1 MLPYQVVAVTVRLFA
16 ISLGLSALNALP
28 IVSIEQVSQATHPP
42 GFVYSLFLI
51 VLTALLALFLWMF
64 PYSVARKL
72 VPKTPEPAAE
82 TTAADTWLAIG
93 CAVIGLWL
101 VSRALPGLLRD
112 LYVLNVAEGGVDSHE
127 VKSWALFNFIQLV
140 IAAWLAFGGA
150 GFRKLFWTAR
160 NGGGRQSSG
169 AG

>member
-28 IVSIEQVSQATHPP
+28 IVTIEQASQGPHPP
-42 GFVYSLFLI
+42 SFVYSLFLM
-51 VLTALLALFLWMF
+51 LALFLWMF
-64 PYSVARKL
+64 PHSVARKL
-72 VPKTPEPAAE
+72 VPGIPEPAAE

-112 LYVLNVAEGGVDSHE
+112 LYVLNGVDRDVDSHE

-169 AG
+169 PG